1 MARATFVKSAQKTIY
16 QNGKRVEY
24 VSVKGKREGQTLS
37 KIDRTIPQD
46 DKDPVFIAKGES
58 YWWWAFKNGGKYLS
72 KTQPKQSQLTQSNYL
87 GQLYTIQE
95 QMDEIECNDPA
106 DIEGL
111 IDGFK
116 SDLENLRDET
126 QGSLDNMPEGL
137 QQGDTGQLLQERID
151 ACENAI
157 SEFENIEFDYEEPDE
172 SDIIQELKDEY
183 EGQKEE
189 TETGE
194 EWEPASELIE
204 ERKQEKAQEWIDEK
218 VSEIQSVS
226 LE

>member
-1 MARATFVKSAQKTIY
+1 MARATFVKKAQKDIY
-16 QNGKRVEY
+16 ENGKY
-24 VSVKGKREGQTLS
+24 VKYKSLTGKRAGEMKEKL
-37 KIDRTIPQD
+37 DRTVPK
-46 DKDPVFIAKGES
+46 DKSDKIFIAKGES
-58 YWWWAFKNGGKYLS
+58 YWWWAFKNGGKHLS

-95 QMDEIECNDPA
+95 SMDEIECTDPS
-106 DIEGL
+106 DIES
-111 IDGFK
+111 IVDGFK

-157 SEFENIEFDYEEPDE
+157 SEFESIEFEYEEPED
-172 SDIIQELKDEY
+172 SDLKTEIAEEEDIDTE
-183 EGQKEE
+183 KENWE
-189 TETGE
+189 EEITEEMLTDK
-194 EWEPASELIE
+194 
-204 ERKQEKAQEWIDEK
+204 RNEKAQEWIDEK
-218 VSEIQSVS
+218 ISEIQSIS